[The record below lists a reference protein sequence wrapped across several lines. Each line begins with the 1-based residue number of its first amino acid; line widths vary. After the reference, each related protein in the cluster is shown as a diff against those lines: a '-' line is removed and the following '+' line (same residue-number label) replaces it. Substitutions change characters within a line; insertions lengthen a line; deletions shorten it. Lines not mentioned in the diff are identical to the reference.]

1 MIHKGKSPWDQKPLL
16 RNDKGL
22 IALWVCRKPMDHLV
36 RNADGD
42 PLLFIH
48 NGSGNLFCDL
58 KHLHIRDG
66 DYIILPR
73 GTMCWRL
80 PPLEEEPLKLLM
92 VVASGGHFQ
101 LPEKGIL
108 GANAIFDQAI
118 LDVPSD
124 QAFLAQ

>member
-1 MIHKGKSPWDQKPLL
+1 
-16 RNDKGL
+16 
-22 IALWVCRKPMDHLV
+22 MDHLV

-48 NGSGNLFCDL
+48 SGSGSGSGSLFCDF
-58 KHLHIRDG
+58 KYLHIRDG

-73 GTMCWRL
+73 GTMWRL
-80 PPLEEEPLKLLM
+80 SPLEEEPLELLM

-118 LDVPSD
+118 LDMPRTD
-124 QAFLAQ
+124 RAFLAQ